1 MKRYKYQ
8 ITKAKFDEKHNR
20 VICQLSFEVQD
31 KTEYSQ
37 IKSYIA
43 STFISQLKRC
53 KPHFCNAKKAKL
65 LTMRFSEEMY
75 QFIVSLKKASG
86 LHYND
91 VFETLICKS
100 KIIISSPDPVLS
112 DLEHQ
117 RLAAINSLR
126 SEVSTTFKNL
136 NQIAKH
142 LNTLAIEDYNDIDIN
157 EINASLLSIDCALN
171 RIGVACDS

>member
-1 MKRYKYQ
+1 
-8 ITKAKFDEKHNR
+8 
-20 VICQLSFEVQD
+20 
-31 KTEYSQ
+31 
-37 IKSYIA
+37 
-43 STFISQLKRC
+43 
-53 KPHFCNAKKAKL
+53 
-65 LTMRFSEEMY
+65 MRFSEEMY

>member
-1 MKRYKYQ
+1 MKKYKYE
-8 ITKAKFDEKHNR
+8 IKKAKFDEKRNR

-31 KTEYSQ
+31 KTQ
-37 IKSYIA
+37 FKQLKSFIA
-43 STFISQLKRC
+43 STFINQIKRC

-65 LTMRFSEEMY
+65 LTMRFSEEMH

-91 VFETLICKS
+91 VFETLMCKS
-100 KIIISSPDPVLS
+100 KIIINSPDPSLS

-117 RLAAINSLR
+117 RLAAINNLR

-142 LNTLAIEDYNDIDIN
+142 LNTLAIEGYNGIDIN

-171 RIGVACDS
+171 RIGVVCDS